1 MRNVRLNKTVYSKE
15 ELEKS
20 VDNTFKTFVDE
31 VEEDNDTT
39 AEFFRLYEKLYYEI
53 PTQGENNTHEFLI
66 KESSKLVQ
74 IEKDDSEIQPLLDEI
89 TDLRQRLLESNI
101 QNVEEQQELAN
112 NIDTKTI

>member
-1 MRNVRLNKTVYSKE
+1 MRNVRLNKKVYSKE

-31 VEEDNDTT
+31 VEEDNDTI

-53 PTQGENNTHEFLI
+53 PTEGETNTHEFLI
-66 KESSKLVQ
+66 RESSKLVQ
-74 IEKDDSEIQPLLDEI
+74 LEKDDSEIQPLLDEI
-89 TDLRQRLLESNI
+89 TDLRQRLLEANI

-112 NIDTKTI
+112 NIDTKIT